1 MSIEDV
7 ERSLHITGRGG
18 WLKTTAKKLK
28 VLKERAEYAIWFAK
42 SFGLGLSHLTF
53 TDVKL
58 NETYS
63 YDYQNPITKG
73 WGRRSNRKTPKGT
86 DSQNSQIEQ
95 ILFCCWTQF
104 VSNQSYHKL
113 TVVYEDMS
121 RSYLIKGLMSD
132 LNKMTHIGGVPGIY
146 PGAQSNVEEC
156 SHKMWKAA
164 WQRWQ
169 STCEQ

>member
-113 TVVYEDMS
+113 TVVYEDMP

-132 LNKMTHIGGVPGIY
+132 LNKMNHIGGVPGIY

>member
-73 WGRRSNRKTPKGT
+73 
-86 DSQNSQIEQ
+86 
-95 ILFCCWTQF
+95 
-104 VSNQSYHKL
+104 
-113 TVVYEDMS
+113 
-121 RSYLIKGLMSD
+121 
-132 LNKMTHIGGVPGIY
+132 
-146 PGAQSNVEEC
+146 
-156 SHKMWKAA
+156 
-164 WQRWQ
+164 
-169 STCEQ
+169 